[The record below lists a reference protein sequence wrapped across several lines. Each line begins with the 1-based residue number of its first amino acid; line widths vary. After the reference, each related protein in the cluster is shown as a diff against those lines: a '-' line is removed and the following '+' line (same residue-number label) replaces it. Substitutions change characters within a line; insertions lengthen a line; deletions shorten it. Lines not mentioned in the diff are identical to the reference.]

1 MRSLLNPRPGVS
13 ETLTRLQMEIRA
25 FVACIALALFFAT
38 PALSAVT
45 VDDVSQGLTCQC
57 GCGLTVANCNHPECS
72 FSVPMRGEISR
83 MIDKGMDR
91 PAIIAIYR
99 TKFGEKI
106 LSAPTTEGFNLLA
119 WVMPF
124 LALLVGGGLIVMML
138 GRWRHETPSLPEASE
153 GAGPTAATIDPSLRE
168 QLDAE
173 VKRQL

>member
-1 MRSLLNPRPGVS
+1 MRLVAG
-13 ETLTRLQMEIRA
+13 TRA
-25 FVACIALALFFAT
+25 FAACVTLALFIAT
-38 PALSAVT
+38 PAFAKAT

-72 FSVPMRGEISR
+72 FSVPLRGEISR
-83 MIDKGMDR
+83 MLDQGMDR
-91 PAIIAIYR
+91 TAIIAIYR

-124 LALLVGGGLIVMML
+124 FALVVGGGFIVLML
-138 GRWRHETPSLPEASE
+138 GRWRRETPSLPYGSEAI
-153 GAGPTAATIDPSLRE
+153 ADRIPAIDPGLRE
-168 QLDAE
+168 KLDAE

>member
-1 MRSLLNPRPGVS
+1 LLRFPKVLHPSFAAIAMLLFVS
-13 ETLTRLQMEIRA
+13 S
-25 FVACIALALFFAT
+25 VVLAA
-38 PALSAVT
+38 AT

-72 FSVPMRGEISR
+72 FSVPMRGEIQG

-99 TKFGEKI
+99 TKYGEKI

-124 LALLVGGGLIVMML
+124 FAVAVGGGLIVMVL
-138 GRWRHETPSLPEASE
+138 GRWRTSTPAPAPLEQRVPA
-153 GAGPTAATIDPSLRE
+153 IDPKLRE
-168 QLDAE
+168 RLDAE
-173 VKRQL
+173 VKDKL

>member
-1 MRSLLNPRPGVS
+1 VDIVTPLARS
-13 ETLTRLQMEIRA
+13 IRTVA
-25 FVACIALALFFAT
+25 ACIALALVFAT
-38 PALSAVT
+38 PVLSSTT

-72 FSVPMRGEISR
+72 FSVPLRGEISR

-124 LALLVGGGLIVMML
+124 FALIVGGGFIVLML
-138 GRWRHETPSLPEASE
+138 GRWRHQSPSLPEAVTQRV
-153 GAGPTAATIDPSLRE
+153 PVIDPKLRAKLE
-168 QLDAE
+168 AE
-173 VKRQL
+173 VKGQL

>member
-1 MRSLLNPRPGVS
+1 VS
-13 ETLTRLQMEIRA
+13 DAVTRTAVTIRVFA
-25 FVACIALALFFAT
+25 ACIALALLFAT

-45 VDDVSQGLTCQC
+45 LDDVSQGLTCQC

-72 FSVPMRGEISR
+72 FSVPLRGEISR
-83 MIDKGMDR
+83 MIEKGMDR

-138 GRWRHETPSLPEASE
+138 GRWRHETPSLPAGSDGAS
-153 GAGPTAATIDPSLRE
+153 PAAAAIDPQLRE

-173 VKRQL
+173 VKRHL

>member
-1 MRSLLNPRPGVS
+1 
-13 ETLTRLQMEIRA
+13 LTRLSTSIRA
-25 FVACIALALFFAT
+25 FACIALALFLAT
-38 PALSAVT
+38 PVLSAST

-72 FSVPMRGEISR
+72 FSVPLRGEISR
-83 MIDKGMDR
+83 MLDRGMDR

-99 TKFGEKI
+99 AKFGEKI

-124 LALLVGGGLIVMML
+124 FALFVGGGFIVLML
-138 GRWRHETPSLPEASE
+138 GRWRHETPSLPEGSE
-153 GAGPTAATIDPSLRE
+153 AMVQRVPVIDPKLRE
-168 QLDAE
+168 RLEAE